1 MDAAEAPAAQLPITA
16 LQDGSLQDASLLA
29 LALAIERAFPEAPA
43 IGEADTPA
51 RESVRFRAHPG
62 LGFADAEVRSIEPAA
77 SGRGPLTVFQTVIG
91 LHGPSSPLP
100 PYITERVIA
109 DDGAE
114 GALAHFLDFFNHRL
128 AGLLVRVW
136 KQRRHHLRYRAGALD
151 PLSVR
156 ALSLA
161 GLPPGLPADGLS
173 MPRLM
178 AVLGLLALPNRSAG
192 SLAAIVS
199 VYAGIP
205 CRVEEFHERIVEIPL
220 DDRARLGRSGCGLG
234 EDFVIGDRL
243 VDRLG
248 AFRLVIGPVD
258 RGGLN
263 ALLPTSPLRRTIDE
277 LVAFAVREPL
287 ACRVAV
293 EIAAGETPEWSLGDG
308 RLGWTTWLAPDPNVT
323 SVVFL

>member
-1 MDAAEAPAAQLPITA
+1 MGAAEPSITDQSIDA
-16 LQDGSLQDASLLA
+16 LQDASLLA

-77 SGRGPLTVFQTVIG
+77 GGRGPLTVFQTVIG

-100 PYITERVIA
+100 PYFTERVIA
-109 DDGAE
+109 TDGAE

-136 KQRRHHLRYRAGALD
+136 KQRRHHLRYRVGALD

-156 ALSLA
+156 ALTLA
-161 GLPPGLPADGLS
+161 GLPPGLPSDGLS
-173 MPRLM
+173 TPRLLS
-178 AVLGLLALPNRSAG
+178 VLGLLALSNRSAG

-199 VYAGIP
+199 VYAGVA
-205 CRVEEFHERIVEIPL
+205 CRVEEFHERIVEIPPA
-220 DDRARLGRSGCGLG
+220 DRALLGQSGCGLG

-243 VDRLG
+243 VDHLG
-248 AFRLVIGPVD
+248 AFRLVLGPVNRQNLD
-258 RGGLN
+258 
-263 ALLPTSPLRRTIDE
+263 ALLPTSPLRRTIDD

-287 ACRVAV
+287 DCKVAV
-293 EIAAGETPEWSLGDG
+293 EIARGQAPDWSLGEG
-308 RLGWTTWLAPDPNVT
+308 RLGWTTWLSPDPNVT

>member
-1 MDAAEAPAAQLPITA
+1 METADPSAAEPPFAALE
-16 LQDGSLQDASLLA
+16 DASLLA
-29 LALAIERAFPEAPA
+29 LALAIERAHPEAPP
-43 IGEADTPA
+43 IGEAEAPA

-62 LGFADAEVRSIEPAA
+62 LGFADAEVRAIEPAPP
-77 SGRGPLTVFQTVIG
+77 GGGPLTVFQTVIG

-100 PYITERVIA
+100 PFVTERVIA
-109 DDGAE
+109 TDGAD
-114 GALAHFLDFFNHRL
+114 GALAGFLDFFNHRL
-128 AGLLVRVW
+128 ASLLVRVW

-156 ALSLA
+156 ALTLA
-161 GLPPGLPADGLS
+161 GLPPGPVPGGLS
-173 MPRLM
+173 APRLLS
-178 AVLGLLALPNRSAG
+178 VLGLLTLANRSAG

-199 VYAGIP
+199 VYAGVA
-205 CRVEEFHERIVEIPL
+205 CRVEEFHERVVEIPPE
-220 DDRARLGRSGCGLG
+220 DRAHLGQSGCGLG

-243 VDRLG
+243 FDRLG

-258 RGGLN
+258 RDGLE
-263 ALLPTSPLRRTIDE
+263 ALLPTAPLRRTIDD

-293 EIAAGETPEWSLGDG
+293 EIAAGETPAWVLGEG
-308 RLGWTTWLAPDPNVT
+308 RLGWTSWAAPDPDVT

>member
-1 MDAAEAPAAQLPITA
+1 MAADAPVLALPLKDLPFDDLKDAP
-16 LQDGSLQDASLLA
+16 LLA
-29 LALAIERAFPEAPA
+29 LALAIERAFPESPA
-43 IGEADTPA
+43 IGEADAPA

-62 LGFADAEVRSIEPAA
+62 LGFADAEVRSIEPTPG
-77 SGRGPLTVFQTVIG
+77 GRLTVFQTVIG

-100 PYITERVIA
+100 PYVTERVIA

-151 PLSVR
+151 PLSAR
-156 ALSLA
+156 ALMLA
-161 GLPPGLPADGLS
+161 GLPPGPIPGGLS
-173 MPRLM
+173 APRLLS
-178 AVLGLLALPNRSAG
+178 VLGLLTLANRSAG

-199 VYAGIP
+199 VYAGVT
-205 CRVEEFHERIVEIPL
+205 CRVEEFHERIVEIPP
-220 DDRARLGRSGCGLG
+220 DDRAHLGQSGCGLG
-234 EDFVIGDRL
+234 KDFVIGDRL

-258 RGGLN
+258 RDGLD

-287 ACRVAV
+287 ACVVAV
-293 EIAAGETPEWSLGDG
+293 EIAAGEAPAWALGEG
-308 RLGWTTWLAPDPNVT
+308 RLGWTTWIAPDPDVT

>member
-1 MDAAEAPAAQLPITA
+1 MAADVAPIAALPFEDLRDAP
-16 LQDGSLQDASLLA
+16 LLA
-29 LALAIERAFPEAPA
+29 LALAIERAYPEAPA
-43 IGEADTPA
+43 IGEADAPA

-62 LGFADAEVRSIEPAA
+62 LGFADAEVRSIEPTPG
-77 SGRGPLTVFQTVIG
+77 GRLTVFQTVIG

-100 PYITERVIA
+100 PYVTERVIA

-136 KQRRHHLRYRAGALD
+136 KQRRHHLRYLAGAAD

-161 GLPPGLPADGLS
+161 GLPPGLPPDGLS
-173 MPRLM
+173 MPRLL
-178 AVLGLLALPNRSAG
+178 AVLGLLALPSRSAG
-192 SLAAIVS
+192 SLAAIIS
-199 VYAGIP
+199 IYAGVA
-205 CRVEEFHERIVEIPL
+205 CRVEEFHERIVEIPP
-220 DDRARLGRSGCGLG
+220 DDRAHLGRSGCGLG

-258 RGGLN
+258 RDGLD
-263 ALLPTSPLRRTIDE
+263 ALLPTSPLRRTIDD

-293 EIAAGETPEWSLGDG
+293 EIAAGETPAWTLGEG
-308 RLGWTTWLAPDPNVT
+308 RLGWTTWVAPDPDVT

>member
-1 MDAAEAPAAQLPITA
+1 MATAEPSATDLPFAAL
-16 LQDGSLQDASLLA
+16 GDASLLA
-29 LALAIERAFPEAPA
+29 LALAIERAHPEAPP
-43 IGEADTPA
+43 IGAAEAPA

-62 LGFADAEVRSIEPAA
+62 LGFADAEVRAIEPAPA
-77 SGRGPLTVFQTVIG
+77 GGGPLTVFQTVIG

-100 PYITERVIA
+100 PFVTERVIA
-109 DDGAE
+109 TDGAD
-114 GALAHFLDFFNHRL
+114 GALAGFLDFFNHRL
-128 AGLLVRVW
+128 ASLLVRVW

-156 ALSLA
+156 ALTLA
-161 GLPPGLPADGLS
+161 GLPPGPVPGGLS
-173 MPRLM
+173 APRLLS
-178 AVLGLLALPNRSAG
+178 VLGLLALANRSAG

-199 VYAGIP
+199 VYAGVA
-205 CRVEEFHERIVEIPL
+205 CRVEEFHERVVEIPPE
-220 DDRARLGRSGCGLG
+220 DRAHLGRSGCGLG

-243 VDRLG
+243 FDRLG

-258 RGGLN
+258 RDGLV

-287 ACRVAV
+287 ACTVAV
-293 EIAAGETPEWSLGDG
+293 EITAGETPAWTLGDG
-308 RLGWTTWLAPDPNVT
+308 RLGWTTWVAPDPDVT